1 MFLGGEIMKKGL
13 SMLLIVALI
22 GTGYWGYTQS
32 KENTNNRILLEN
44 QFQRMFQV
52 MITDMENIQ
61 ANLGKVMVTG
71 TPKQNV
77 LLFSDISQLS
87 YDAQEK
93 LGQLPIDQGNV
104 SRTEKFLSQVGDL
117 SKALA
122 RKNLEGKP
130 LNEEDMSTLQE
141 LHNYSNYLAEQLIAL
156 QANMAENGMRL
167 GELRKKANQQLKEVN
182 ENMLTTSFVNM
193 EEKLQEY
200 PELIYDGPF
209 SEHISRKKPYLKG
222 RTIQEEDLKKI
233 AEEFIGNGTKY
244 NMNILGEI
252 NNGRLPTYLVEL
264 QPLDQRNE
272 DRITMSITK
281 IAGKVVWMLDSRGTK
296 EAKLSEKQ
304 GVELAQR
311 FLLDKGYNAMIP
323 TYSIKNDGEMV
334 MNFAYS
340 QDDMVIYSDLIKVKV
355 GLDEGTIIGFEAEG
369 YLFGHHIR
377 DLNEPSVTEEEARNK
392 ISMNAEVDKPRLA
405 VIPTEGGDEVLCYEF
420 EAKFKEDTFL
430 IYINAE
436 TGEEQKILQ
445 VIIKDNGVLML

>member
-1 MFLGGEIMKKGL
+1 M
-13 SMLLIVALI
+13 
-22 GTGYWGYTQS
+22 TGVQTC
-32 KENTNNRILLEN
+32 
-44 QFQRMFQV
+44 
-52 MITDMENIQ
+52 
-61 ANLGKVMVTG
+61 A
-71 TPKQNV
+71 
-77 LLFSDISQLS
+77 
-87 YDAQEK
+87 
-93 LGQLPIDQGNV
+93 LPI
-104 SRTEKFLSQVGDL
+104 
-117 SKALA
+117 
-122 RKNLEGKP
+122 
-130 LNEEDMSTLQE
+130 
-141 LHNYSNYLAEQLIAL
+141 
-156 QANMAENGMRL
+156 
-167 GELRKKANQQLKEVN
+167 
-182 ENMLTTSFVNM
+182 
-193 EEKLQEY
+193 LQEY

-355 GLDEGTIIGFEAEG
+355 GQIGRA
-369 YLFGHHIR
+369 H
-377 DLNEPSVTEEEARNK
+377 V
-392 ISMNAEVDKPRLA
+392 
-405 VIPTEGGDEVLCYEF
+405 
-420 EAKFKEDTFL
+420 
-430 IYINAE
+430 
-436 TGEEQKILQ
+436 
-445 VIIKDNGVLML
+445 